1 MVKRTLCCLV
11 VMAFLACVD
20 SSAQHTAQRQPVSER
35 TPPSAAPPVRDTA
48 PLTQPKT
55 VGANKA
61 PKLLRPEGS
70 KPISLE
76 TAQKETA
83 RLTEAIAKYEHRLAE
98 GKAKGKDAAEPT
110 AVGKA
115 AATAKAAATEKSPT
129 AKSPTDENKTAT
141 EKSAAEAG
149 ATAKAA
155 PAKAGAAA
163 GPAEAAPR
171 KKPTVATVEAE
182 NKALRRK
189 LDKLLL
195 QVAALEGTVPA
206 GAPGQP
212 AYDPHIIDRP
222 NNMDFHPGKTL
233 DELEYSAI
241 CSGRLIAEVGDEV
254 VYEWALHFS
263 DDKRTQYVTHQIWV
277 QAKDGVATNLT
288 EGNPGV
294 PRKGPPP
301 KTPL

>member
-11 VMAFLACVD
+11 VLAFLACVD
-20 SSAQHTAQRQPVSER
+20 ASAQHTAQRQPVSQR
-35 TPPSAAPPVRDTA
+35 TPPPAAPPARDTA
-48 PLTQPKT
+48 PPTQPKT
-55 VGANKA
+55 VEANKA

-83 RLTEAIAKYEHRLAE
+83 RLTEAIAKYEQRLAE

-110 AVGKA
+110 AAGKS
-115 AATAKAAATEKSPT
+115 AATAKAAATEKPPT
-129 AKSPTDENKTAT
+129 AEKKTAT
-141 EKSAAEAG
+141 EKSAAGAH
-149 ATAKAA
+149 ATAKTS

-182 NKALRRK
+182 NKVLRRK

-195 QVAALEGTVPA
+195 QVAAQEGTVPA

-212 AYDPHIIDRP
+212 AYDPHIVDRP

-294 PRKGPPP
+294 PKKGPPP